1 MYVMKRGHAITF
13 FKLECK
19 KKIAKMVLT
28 TKCTTNDNTQKKNF
42 FPVGNFTYCSFIC
55 NLELNDP
62 QKNIMKSTLK
72 NFSEISRKSTLYKYR
87 SLRSSY
93 KVRNLQINK
102 LEKLHDVS

>member
-19 KKIAKMVLT
+19 KKIAKMALT
-28 TKCTTNDNTQKKNF
+28 TKCTHSNNTQKKNF

-62 QKNIMKSTLK
+62 QKSIMNSTLK
-72 NFSEISRKSTLYKYR
+72 NFSKILRKSTLYKYR
-87 SLRSSY
+87 S
-93 KVRNLQINK
+93 KVRKLQINK
-102 LEKLHDVS
+102 IEKLHDVS

>member
-1 MYVMKRGHAITF
+1 MQK
-13 FKLECK
+13 EDCK
-19 KKIAKMVLT
+19 NGAHNKT
-28 TKCTTNDNTQKKNF
+28 CTHSNNTQKKNF

-87 SLRSSY
+87 SLF
-93 KVRNLQINK
+93 
-102 LEKLHDVS
+102 D